1 MPKFLIERTIPGAH
15 ELSGSELYGAAKK
28 SCEVLDHLGGDI
40 QWQQS
45 FITEDRITC
54 IYIARDEEIIRNHA
68 RLSGFPA
75 DAVHRI
81 TGGIDPTTAEPAKM
95 TATGTG

>member
-1 MPKFLIERTIPGAH
+1 MPKFLIERTGPGVH
-15 ELSGSELYGAAKK
+15 ELSGRDLQGAAGK
-28 SCEVLDHLGGDI
+28 SCEVLAHHGSHI
-40 QWQQS
+40 QWLQS

-75 DAVHRI
+75 DTIRRI
-81 TGGIDPTTAEPAKM
+81 TGGIDPTTAEPRETVAVD
-95 TATGTG
+95 AG